1 MADDYTYPI
10 TQCDVPHERRAALQ
24 SYRDKRKLWL
34 SWIDKDEHHAIWQV
48 LSSMV
53 WTDASF
59 KLLTHFAMGDE
70 TNALSNTLLGQALID
85 GHVATQVLAIRR
97 LVDDRNS
104 DVISIRRLVKD
115 LKSNFGLFTRENF
128 VCFDGLPYDYEAVQH
143 KEMVERADRGFFWGQ
158 TSGPG
163 AWGTSRMAHQQFDRL
178 AGTDPAARHREDRLP
193 TSLLKTIERWFDE
206 SGADELAQWSHV
218 YLAHAGGPDARER
231 ISDLLVTANKI
242 TDAIKALARVTKS
255 ISSWLLFAGGRSNS
269 LMPVAQFNPL
279 EKLDRP
285 IMKAGQEDAAHR
297 LWDQLGKERDRYL
310 DDVDTELLGTPKQV
324 TDEPRAAYV
333 SALIEAAAGGDD
345 NRMDQ
350 LCDEE
355 AKTVIRDLRIE
366 ADTAALRK
374 P

>member
-1 MADDYTYPI
+1 MANDYAYTV
-10 TQCDVPHERRAALQ
+10 TQCDVPPERRAALE
-24 SYRDKRKLWL
+24 SYRDKRRLWL

-59 KLLTHFAMGDE
+59 KLLSHFAEADE
-70 TNALSNTLLGQALID
+70 TSALSNTLLAQALID

-97 LVDDRNS
+97 LVDDRNA

-115 LKSNFGLFTRENF
+115 IRRNFALFTRENF
-128 VCFDGLPYDYEAVQH
+128 VCFDGLPYDYDAVQR
-143 KEMVERADRGFFWGQ
+143 KEMMQRVGMGPFWGQ

-163 AWGTSRMAHQQFDRL
+163 AHGTSRMAHEQFDRL
-178 AGTDPAARHREDRLP
+178 AGIRPEDRRREDRLP
-193 TSLLKTIERWFDE
+193 LSLLTTIEGWLDGC
-206 SGADELAQWSHV
+206 GADGLAQWSHA
-218 YLAHAGGPDARER
+218 YLAHAGGPESRKR
-231 ISDLLVTANKI
+231 ITDLMVTANKI
-242 TDAIKALARVTKS
+242 TDAIRALTRVTEA
-255 ISSWLLFAGGRSNS
+255 ISAWLLFAGGRSSS

-285 IMKAGQEDAAHR
+285 IMKAGQDRAAHR
-297 LWDQLGKERDRYL
+297 LWDELGEERDRYL
-310 DDVDTELLGTPKQV
+310 DDVDTELLGTTKQV
-324 TDEPRAAYV
+324 TDEPRAVYV
-333 SALIEAAAGGDD
+333 SALIKAAAAGDD

-355 AKTVIRDLRIE
+355 AKAVIRDLQIE